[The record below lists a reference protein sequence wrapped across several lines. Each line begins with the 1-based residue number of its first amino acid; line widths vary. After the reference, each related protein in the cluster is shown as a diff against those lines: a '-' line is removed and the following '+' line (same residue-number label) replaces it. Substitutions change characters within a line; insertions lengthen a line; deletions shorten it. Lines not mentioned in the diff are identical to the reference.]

1 MKDFSN
7 DFFDDLPDYIPVQEA
22 FQNVVNIPFNAK
34 IIVQKDLEDWLVD
47 MKYAKKNGY
56 LWERGDNYDGE
67 IAIKTVEWFDY
78 HIDGGSTCKA
88 TELFLTAYGFSKLIE
103 YIMDYMKQ

>member
-34 IIVQKDLEDWLVD
+34 IIVSPAE
-47 MKYAKKNGY
+47 AKI
-56 LWERGDNYDGE
+56 DPTV
-67 IAIKTVEWFDY
+67 IKKRP
-78 HIDGGSTCKA
+78 HSI
-88 TELFLTAYGFSKLIE
+88 
-103 YIMDYMKQ
+103 